1 MKFEFFI
8 AKKHLLK
15 SRRHGFV
22 SLIAM
27 ISVLGVAVGV
37 MALIVVLAVMSGFD
51 RELKSKIV
59 GVQPHIVLET
69 AGGIGNFE
77 ELKNQIKSFGIPQIG
92 SVAPYVQG
100 QGIIRSE
107 QNAQGVLIKGVDS
120 ANEPMDLIQKH
131 LKFGTMNLENLR
143 IPTEAADKTKIIGRA
158 IIGEELAHRLRIG
171 LNDVVTVISP
181 AFDDDPLQSI
191 KHAKNAPFIVS
202 GIFRVG
208 MSDFDSNLVLID
220 LKQAQKLYQ
229 LSERV
234 TGVSI
239 RLSRVEMADDIK
251 FLIQGQLGSS
261 YIVRSW
267 IDLNRTF
274 FRALQVEKTVMTILL
289 SLIIFVAAFN
299 IISTL
304 IMSVMEKTKDIGIL
318 RSLGATQGSV
328 KRIFM
333 LQGFAV
339 GFFGILVGAV
349 AGLTLAFNLNPVS
362 DFLERTF
369 GISVFPS
376 DIYYFDQIPAQV
388 NPQDVLLIV
397 GFAFLMSLIAG
408 LYPAHYAS
416 KMDPVQALKYE

>member
-1 MKFEFFI
+1 MKFELFI
-8 AKKHLLK
+8 AKKHLFK
-15 SRRHGFV
+15 SKRHGFV

-77 ELKNQIKSFGIPQIG
+77 ELKIQIKSANIPQIE
-92 SVAPYVQG
+92 SIAPYVQG

-107 QNAQGVLIKGVDS
+107 DNAQGVLIKGVDS
-120 ANEPMDLIQKH
+120 ANEPMELIQKH
-131 LKFGTMNLENLR
+131 LKHGTVNLETLR
-143 IPTEAADKTKIIGRA
+143 VPTDSEDKTKIIGRA
-158 IIGEELAHRLRIG
+158 VIGEELAHRLRVGI
-171 LNDVVTVISP
+171 NDVVTVISP

-191 KHAKNAPFIVS
+191 KRAKNAPFVVS
-202 GIFRVG
+202 GVFRVG

-229 LSERV
+229 LNERV

-239 RLSRVEMADDIK
+239 RLSHVEMADEIK

-289 SLIIFVAAFN
+289 SLIILVAAFN

-318 RSLGATQGSV
+318 RSLGATQGSI
-328 KRIFM
+328 KWIFM

-339 GFFGILVGAV
+339 GFFGISVGVV
-349 AGLTLAFNLNPVS
+349 AGLVLAFNLNPVS

-388 NPQDVLLIV
+388 NPQDVALIV
-397 GFAFLMSLIAG
+397 GFAFLMSLVAG

-416 KMDPVQALKYE
+416 KLDPIQALKYE

>member
-1 MKFEFFI
+1 
-8 AKKHLLK
+8 
-15 SRRHGFV
+15 
-22 SLIAM
+22 
-27 ISVLGVAVGV
+27 
-37 MALIVVLAVMSGFD
+37 
-51 RELKSKIV
+51 
-59 GVQPHIVLET
+59 
-69 AGGIGNFE
+69 
-77 ELKNQIKSFGIPQIG
+77 
-92 SVAPYVQG
+92 
-100 QGIIRSE
+100 
-107 QNAQGVLIKGVDS
+107 
-120 ANEPMDLIQKH
+120 
-131 LKFGTMNLENLR
+131 
-143 IPTEAADKTKIIGRA
+143 
-158 IIGEELAHRLRIG
+158 
-171 LNDVVTVISP
+171 
-181 AFDDDPLQSI
+181 
-191 KHAKNAPFIVS
+191 
-202 GIFRVG
+202 
-208 MSDFDSNLVLID
+208 
-220 LKQAQKLYQ
+220 
-229 LSERV
+229 
-234 TGVSI
+234 
-239 RLSRVEMADDIK
+239 VEMADDIK

-318 RSLGATQGSV
+318 RSLGATQSSI
-328 KRIFM
+328 KWIFM

-349 AGLTLAFNLNPVS
+349 AGLVLAFNLNPVS

-388 NPQDVLLIV
+388 NPQDVILIV

-416 KMDPVQALKYE
+416 KLDPVQALKYE